1 MKEELVLVKEENE
14 KLKIEN
20 GKLLRNYKFKTIE
33 KQEPVIQQT
42 SSTGD
47 GSNEPVIKLALNLKR
62 LTRNKKD
69 GLYHINNNTY
79 KKNHG
84 TREEVWN
91 GIAYRSEGG
100 LFKEDFILNKENKI
114 VSKKKFIS
122 SKEENR
128 LVNAVAEQKR
138 KRQEKL
144 EQECSTSV

>member
-1 MKEELVLVKEENE
+1 M
-14 KLKIEN
+14 
-20 GKLLRNYKFKTIE
+20 
-33 KQEPVIQQT
+33 
-42 SSTGD
+42 
-47 GSNEPVIKLALNLKR
+47 ALNLKR

-69 GLYHINNNTY
+69 KLYHVNNNTY

-128 LVNAVAEQKR
+128 LANVIDERKR
-138 KRQEKL
+138 KIL
-144 EQECSTSV
+144 EQVGNM